1 MDLENIRTE
10 IRLRHGKLYKQW
22 IGWVLV
28 LPTVFYLLVWTVY
41 PLIYALYASLTN
53 MNMARPLLTKFV
65 GFTNYKLLIQDQFF
79 LTAVGNTLWM
89 TLLSILLEIVIG
101 YLIAKLF
108 LRAQGTKGVGI
119 LRTIFIL
126 PIMITPLITG
136 LLWSYILNP
145 TLGIMNYLLSLFHL
159 PALDWFGSSDIA
171 LYSIV
176 AINVWQWAPFM
187 MLLILAGLNSIPS
200 PLEEVAQLEGASW
213 WQRLINLEIP
223 YISQVVILGIFI
235 RIMENLKMFDLVYA
249 TTNGGPGKTT
259 EIVSL
264 LAYRQSFLYYQ
275 TGYGAAIAIAILVL
289 SIILVQFLFKLLWR
303 REVV

>member
-1 MDLENIRTE
+1 M
-10 IRLRHGKLYKQW
+10 
-22 IGWVLV
+22 LV
-28 LPTVFYLLVWTVY
+28 LPTVLYLLAWTVY

-53 MNMARPLLTKFV
+53 MNMARPLMTKFV
-65 GFTNYKLLIQDQFF
+65 GFTNYQLLVRDPFF
-79 LTAVGNTLWM
+79 LTAVGNTLWLI
-89 TLLSILLEIVIG
+89 LLSILLELMIG
-101 YLIAKLF
+101 YLMAKLF
-108 LRAQGTKGVGI
+108 FRAQGTKGIGI

-145 TLGIMNYLLSLFHL
+145 TLGIMNHLLGLFHL
-159 PALDWFGSSDIA
+159 PALDWFGSSDVA
-171 LYSIV
+171 FYSIV

-200 PLEEVAQLEGASW
+200 SLEEVAQLEGAGW
-213 WQRLINLEIP
+213 WQRLIHLEIP
-223 YISQVVILGIFI
+223 YVSPVVILGIFI

-249 TTNGGPGKTT
+249 TTNGGPGKAT

-275 TGYGAAIAIAILVL
+275 TGYGAAIAIAVLVL

>member
-1 MDLENIRTE
+1 MENIRTE

>member
-1 MDLENIRTE
+1 METIRTD
-10 IRLRHGKLYKQW
+10 IRLRHGKLYKQCV
-22 IGWVLV
+22 GWVLV
-28 LPTVFYLLVWTVY
+28 LPTVLYLLVWTVY

-79 LTAVGNTLWM
+79 LTAVGNTLWV
-89 TLLSILLEIVIG
+89 TLLSILLELIIG
-101 YLIAKLF
+101 YLMAKLF
-108 LRAQGTKGVGI
+108 FQAQGTKGIGI

-145 TLGIMNYLLSLFHL
+145 TLGIMNHLLKLFHL

-213 WQRLINLEIP
+213 WQRLTNLEIP
-223 YISQVVILGIFI
+223 YISQVVVLGIFI

-249 TTNGGPGKTT
+249 TTNGGPGKAT